1 MRGGQNA
8 KPYIQ
13 AVREGTV
20 RGRQAP
26 LVLPPT
32 DLIEPNWSLM
42 LPGKSPDEKRLRE
55 RCSELWEQL
64 APVLFRSVGLVH
76 AQQEVLTDYIISTA
90 RIEQCERAISIEG
103 LIVEGQRGPVRNPL
117 TTVVNSY
124 RTHRRGL
131 TAELGLSP
139 ATAARL
145 TRTNVPD
152 DDDPFD

>member
-8 KPYIQ
+8 KPYLQ
-13 AVREGTV
+13 AVKEGTV
-20 RGRQAP
+20 RGRKAP

-32 DLIEPNWSLM
+32 DLVEPKWNLM

-55 RCSELWEQL
+55 RCSDLWGRL
-64 APVLFRSVGLVH
+64 APVLSRSVGLVH

-90 RIEQCERAISIEG
+90 RIEQCERALSVEG

-139 ATAARL
+139 GTAARL
-145 TRTNVPD
+145 TKPDLPD
-152 DDDPFD
+152 DDDPFN